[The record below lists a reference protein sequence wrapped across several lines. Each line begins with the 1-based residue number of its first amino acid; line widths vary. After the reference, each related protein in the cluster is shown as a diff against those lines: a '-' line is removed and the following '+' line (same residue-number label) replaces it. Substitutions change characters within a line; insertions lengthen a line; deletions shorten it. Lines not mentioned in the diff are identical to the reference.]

1 MRKDIRYLTDEDR
14 TSGIT
19 SRHSFPGRSRV
30 VNERLK
36 TQFEYTGAACSF
48 TSFL

>member
-1 MRKDIRYLTDEDR
+1 MRKDIRYLTDEDG
-14 TSGIT
+14 TSSIA

-30 VNERLK
+30 VDERLEMW
-36 TQFEYTGAACSF
+36 FEYTGAACRF